1 MLDPDRHGRQ
11 GPIHYDSSGR
21 AMQLNKVI
29 IEPFVPPAWV
39 RSQADYNSALT
50 AYVTAQIDR
59 GVPRAD
65 IVEHL
70 ATRVGVAQSD
80 AERFYRAVAR
90 LRRRKLRRGGW
101 ERILGGIISMAI
113 GGGLFSLI
121 YLVPLDFLAR
131 TPEWLRYI
139 LFIAFIAV
147 VTSGVIGGLVSIATG
162 AWRVVRY
169 LR

>member
-1 MLDPDRHGRQ
+1 MR
-11 GPIHYDSSGR
+11 
-21 AMQLNKVI
+21 LNKVI
-29 IEPFVPPAWV
+29 IEPFATPAWV
-39 RSQADYNSALT
+39 RSQADYNAALI

-59 GVPRAD
+59 GVSKAD

-70 ATRVGVAQSD
+70 ATRVGGPQSD
-80 AERFYRAVAR
+80 AEGFYRAVAR
-90 LRRRKLRRGGW
+90 LRRRNLRRGGW
-101 ERILGGIISMAI
+101 ERILGGIIGMAI

-121 YLVPLDFLAR
+121 YLVPLDFLVG

-139 LFIAFIAV
+139 LFIAFIAAVTGGV
-147 VTSGVIGGLVSIATG
+147 VGGVVSIATG